1 MAKILIV
8 EDEAPNVEIL
18 SRLLA
23 RKSYSTAVAGNK
35 QTALELARS
44 DHFDLILM
52 DIGIPNSPNEGKNDC
67 GGLEATRE
75 LKSDAATKSIPIIAL
90 TAHAMLDDKK
100 RFVDAGCDAVQTKP
114 YVFTELLAEIEKRIA
129 GRS

>member
-23 RKSYSTAVAGNK
+23 RKNYATAVAGTK
-35 QTALELARS
+35 QAALELARS
-44 DHFDLILM
+44 DQFDLILM
-52 DIGIPNSPNEGKNDC
+52 DIGIPNSPSEGKNDS
-67 GGLEATRE
+67 GGLEAARE
-75 LKSDAATKSIPIIAL
+75 LKSDDATKGIPIIAL

-129 GRS
+129 KR